1 MKSVVGVF
9 FLSILLTL
17 PKLALGQS
25 AVCDPYKDYDCLLD
39 NVTAVVDNWANAWVE
54 HDIDR
59 YFNAYAA
66 NTSPL
71 DNVDYKQWKNSRV
84 ARMTQAKDI
93 KVNITMIE
101 IKPLSEDNI
110 GVQFIQQYASQGY
123 SDNIIKQLVINADFK
138 IVKERIVSKIS
149 AAEAAEMISWINN
162 K

>member
-1 MKSVVGVF
+1 MKFAAGVF

-25 AVCDPYKDYDCLLD
+25 SVCDPYKDYDCLLD

-54 HDIDR
+54 HDMER
-59 YFNAYAA
+59 YFDAYAA
-66 NTSPL
+66 SISPL
-71 DNVDYKQWKNSRV
+71 ENIEYTQWKNSRI
-84 ARMTQAKDI
+84 ARLTQSRDI

-101 IKPLSEDNI
+101 IKPLSENNI

-149 AAEAAEMISWINN
+149 AAEAAEMITWIDN

>member
-1 MKSVVGVF
+1 MKFAVGII

-17 PKLALGQS
+17 PKFALGQS
-25 AVCDPYKDYDCLLD
+25 TVCDPYKDYDCLLD
-39 NVTAVVDNWANAWVE
+39 SISSVVDNWANAWVE

-59 YFNAYAA
+59 YLDAYAE

-84 ARMTQAKDI
+84 ARVTQIRDI

-101 IKPLSEDNI
+101 IKPLSENNI

-123 SDNIIKQLVINADFK
+123 SDNVIKQLVINADFK

>member
-1 MKSVVGVF
+1 MKFSVGII

-17 PKLALGQS
+17 PKLVLGQNT
-25 AVCDPYKDYDCLLD
+25 VCDPYKDYDCLLD

-54 HDIDR
+54 HDIER
-59 YFNAYAA
+59 YFYAYAA
-66 NTSPL
+66 SISPL
-71 DNVDYKQWKNSRV
+71 ENIDYTQWKKSRIT
-84 ARMTQAKDI
+84 RLTQSRNI

-101 IKPLSEDNI
+101 IKPLSENNI

-123 SDNIIKQLVINADFK
+123 TDNVIKQLVINADFK

-149 AAEAAEMISWINN
+149 AVEAAEMISWINN